1 MRING
6 ALPLPENLQTQKVAT
21 SGGTPSQI
29 SPTPAGSRQDLA
41 QLSLDNT
48 TMQRLKATLAQV
60 PEIRQERV
68 QALSQAISG
77 GSYQISDQQLSDA
90 IGADLLGRVT
100 G

>member
-6 ALPLPENLQTQKVAT
+6 AVPLPENLQTPKVSN
-21 SGGTPSQI
+21 SGGAASQS
-29 SPTPAGSRQDLA
+29 SPTSVGSSQDQA

-60 PEIRQERV
+60 PEVRQERV
-68 QALSQAISG
+68 QALSQAISS
-77 GSYQISDQQLSDA
+77 GSYQVSDQQLGDA
-90 IGADLLGRVT
+90 IGADLLGKVI